1 MESSR
6 RQLAQVNIAR
16 MRGHPDVPVMAGM
29 VARMDEMNRLAEQS
43 QGFVWRMRGADV
55 TVEMLRVFEDYF
67 VPFDPER
74 LFYNLS
80 VWESVQDLKRYAFK
94 PAHAEMLRDKHRWIE
109 HFDRAHLAL
118 WWIAPGEFPTVAESA
133 QRLRSVHQRGPT
145 SFAFTFQ
152 HCFPRPTA

>member
-1 MESSR
+1 
-6 RQLAQVNIAR
+6 
-16 MRGHPDVPVMAGM
+16 
-29 VARMDEMNRLAEQS
+29 
-43 QGFVWRMRGADV
+43 MRGADV

-94 PAHAEMLRDKHRWIE
+94 PAHAEMLRDKHRWVE
-109 HFDRAHLAL
+109 NLDRAHLAL

-152 HCFPRPTA
+152 RCFPRPTA

>member
-16 MRGHPDVPVMAGM
+16 MRGHPVAPVMAGM

-94 PAHAEMLRDKHRWIE
+94 PAHAEMLRDKHRWVE
-109 HFDRAHLAL
+109 NLDRAHLAL

-152 HCFPRPTA
+152 HCFPRPAA